1 MVAMDK
7 YYEKDKDKD
16 KDVKAAN
23 TVEERPYKC

>member
-16 KDVKAAN
+16 VKASN